1 MEIVFLIIGLFVGSA
16 ASFFAM
22 KYKYR
27 SSSSKLEERNTI
39 TENSLTET
47 KAELESERAK
57 VIELSSN
64 LSALN
69 TVNSNLEQKL
79 SEQKKELDELQSRFT
94 KEFENLANKIL
105 DANSEKFAKQNKE
118 SLDVILGPLKE
129 KISEFEKKV
138 GDVYKTESDERN
150 ILKGEINKLV
160 EFNRKIG
167 EDAENLTKALKGD
180 IKKLGDWGEDRLE
193 ILLQKAGL
201 KKDIHY
207 RKQESYHD
215 DDGVLKRLDIII
227 NLPDNKSIIIDS
239 KVSLVNY
246 TNYFNSENEADKDS
260 FLKKYLENIYS
271 HINELGSKNY
281 HDLYGINSPEYV
293 LMYIPIEPAFYAA
306 VENDK
311 ELFLWALEK
320 KNVVIITT
328 TTMLATLSTVSF
340 IWSQENQKRNALEI
354 ARQSGALYDKFVGF
368 VEDLENIGKKIE
380 SVKETYEDAMKKLS
394 EGSGN
399 LIKRVETI
407 KQLGAKS
414 TKSIPNSLLDK
425 SENDGE
431 LFNQ

>member
-1 MEIVFLIIGLFVGSA
+1 MEIIFLIIGIVIGAA
-16 ASFFAM
+16 ASFFAV
-22 KYKYR
+22 KYKYQ
-27 SSSSKLEERNTI
+27 SSSGKLQERNEI
-39 TENSLTET
+39 TEQSLTET
-47 KAELESERAK
+47 KAGLEAERAK
-57 VIELSSN
+57 VLKLSSEI
-64 LSALN
+64 SALD
-69 TVNSNLEQKL
+69 TVNGNLEQKL

-105 DANSEKFAKQNKE
+105 EDKSEKFVKQNKE

-138 GDVYKTESDERN
+138 GDVYKNESDERN

-160 EFNRKIG
+160 EFNKKIG

-207 RKQESYHD
+207 RKQESHHD
-215 DDGVLKRLDIII
+215 DEGVLKRLDIII

-246 TNYFNSENEADKDS
+246 TNYYNSDSEADKET

-271 HINELGSKNY
+271 HINELSSKNY
-281 HDLYGINSPEYV
+281 HDLYGINTPEYV
-293 LMYIPIEPAFYAA
+293 LMYIPIEPAFYTA
-306 VENDK
+306 VESDK

-320 KNVVIITT
+320 KNIVIITT
-328 TTMLATLSTVSF
+328 TTMLATLSTISF
-340 IWSQENQKRNALEI
+340 IWSQESQKRNALEI

-368 VEDLENIGKKIE
+368 VNDLENIGDKID
-380 SVKETYEDAMKKLS
+380 SAKDSYVDAMKKLS

-399 LIKRVETI
+399 LIKRIENI

-414 TKSIPNSLLDK
+414 TKSIPDSLLDK
-425 SENDGE
+425 SENNGE
-431 LFNQ
+431 LFRE

>member
-1 MEIVFLIIGLFVGSA
+1 MEIIFLIIGIVIGAA
-16 ASFFAM
+16 ASFFAV
-22 KYKYR
+22 KYKYQ
-27 SSSSKLEERNTI
+27 SSSGKLQERNEI
-39 TENSLTET
+39 TEQSLTET
-47 KAELESERAK
+47 KAGLEAERAK
-57 VIELSSN
+57 VLKLSSEI
-64 LSALN
+64 SALD
-69 TVNSNLEQKL
+69 TVNGNLEQKL

-105 DANSEKFAKQNKE
+105 EDKSEKFVKQNKE

-138 GDVYKTESDERN
+138 GDVYKNESDERN

-160 EFNRKIG
+160 EFNKKIG

-207 RKQESYHD
+207 RKQESHHD
-215 DDGVLKRLDIII
+215 DEGVLKRLDIII

-246 TNYFNSENEADKDS
+246 TNYYNSDSEADKET

-271 HINELGSKNY
+271 HINELSSKNY
-281 HDLYGINSPEYV
+281 HDLYGINTPEYV
-293 LMYIPIEPAFYAA
+293 LMYIPIEPAFYTA
-306 VENDK
+306 VESDK

-320 KNVVIITT
+320 KNIVIITT
-328 TTMLATLSTVSF
+328 TTMLATLSTISF
-340 IWSQENQKRNALEI
+340 IWSQESQKRNALEI

-368 VEDLENIGKKIE
+368 VNDFENIGDKID
-380 SVKETYEDAMKKLS
+380 SAKDSYVDAMKKLS

-399 LIKRVETI
+399 LIKRIENI

-414 TKSIPNSLLDK
+414 TKSIPDSLLDK
-425 SENDGE
+425 SENNGE
-431 LFNQ
+431 LFRE